1 MRARVQKTTKKLF
14 KEMLA
19 ALEVKP
25 AGEKIYI
32 SKDGETI
39 IVLYKEEGDVIK
51 FYEPKVSV
59 NNIGYLQCATGMGS
73 GRVETVHRLVAKA
86 WLENPHC
93 FSDVDHIDCDKTNN
107 NVENL
112 QWVSHSV
119 NMQRAYA
126 NGLVSKSKSHKYFG
140 RYIPATQFFYPPEG
154 EPYFM
159 PLEDY
164 IRYRK
169 EHNLSIPKNLK
180 NKINKE
186 EK

>member
-32 SKDGETI
+32 SKDGKTI
-39 IVLYKEEGDVIK
+39 IVLYKEEDEIVK

-59 NNIGYLQCATGMGS
+59 NNAGYMQCATGLGS
-73 GRVETVHRLVAKA
+73 GKVETVHRLVAKA
-86 WLENPHC
+86 WLENPHHL
-93 FSDVDHIDCDKTNN
+93 SEVDHIDCDKTNN
-107 NVENL
+107 NAENL
-112 QWVSHSV
+112 QWVSHSE
-119 NMQRAYA
+119 NMKRAYD
-126 NGLVSKSKSHKYFG
+126 NELVSRNHRYFG
-140 RYIPATQFFYPPEG
+140 YYVVNTQFFYPPEG

-164 IRYRK
+164 IKYRK
-169 EHNLSIPKNLK
+169 DHGLSIPKNLK
-180 NKINKE
+180 NKIKE